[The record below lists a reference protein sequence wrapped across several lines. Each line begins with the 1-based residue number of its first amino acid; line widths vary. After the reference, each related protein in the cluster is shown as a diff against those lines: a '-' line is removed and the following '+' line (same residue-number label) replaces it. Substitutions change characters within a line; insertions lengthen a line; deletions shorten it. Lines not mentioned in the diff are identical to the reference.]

1 MPTADPAALSIK
13 EEALAGVTAS
23 IAAGCRPCTR
33 RWLHAARG
41 AGACERGIRLA
52 VETGLAVRSAA
63 TREMADYA
71 ATLQAGPPEVDETFR
86 AERARLVEVLA
97 CGAALAVHS
106 VEGLEQR
113 IMSACDRGATPA
125 QIGSALAI
133 ARAVSKASGDEA
145 EKVVTHADLGPQ
157 PKLSG
162 KWCCE
167 TLSAADRAPCDCEGD
182 RR

>member
-1 MPTADPAALSIK
+1 MPPAESATLSIK
-13 EEALAGVTAS
+13 EEALAGITAS

-33 RWLHAARG
+33 RWMHAARG

-63 TREMADYA
+63 TREMADFA
-71 ATLQAGPPEVDETFR
+71 AALQPGAPEVDEAFR

-97 CGAALAVHS
+97 CGAALAVRS

-113 IMSACDRGATPA
+113 IMAASDRGATPT
-125 QIGSALAI
+125 QIGSAIAI
-133 ARAVSKASGDEA
+133 ARAVAKASGDEA
-145 EKVVTHADLGPQ
+145 EKVVTCADLGPQ
-157 PKLSG
+157 PTLSG

-167 TLSAADRAPCDCEGD
+167 TLSSADHAPCACEGD
-182 RR
+182 RK